1 MKKKFLS
8 IAVCLCM
15 IMTMIPGGVLQPN
28 VAWAAEHTS
37 HCVCGGSRAIGDH
50 TEHTDITDWKEWT
63 ETTYLPNKAGSY
75 YLTQNVEISEAWE
88 PASGTVLC
96 LNGKNITANG
106 RFDAIDVQAS
116 VTFTLTDC
124 EPNSTRGNITHAKD
138 SNNAALSGS
147 GVSVKA
153 GAVFNMYGGNI
164 TGNEV
169 TIGGSGVSVEA
180 GADFN
185 MHGGS
190 ITKNTALNNI
200 AKGGGVNNYG
210 IFTMTGGTISGNQ
223 GGTVNG
229 GGGGGVLNAGT
240 FTMSGTAVIGGTNA
254 EDANIGY
261 DGGGVYNYNTGQ
273 FNFNGGTIIG
283 NEANRNGGG
292 VYNEQGSPTFTMTG
306 GIIKKNKA
314 KNGGGVAVNNS
325 ANFTMNGGTIGDT
338 NSNDGNTVT
347 NEGGG
352 VCVLSGVFNMNTGNI
367 IGNTAVGSVADEY
380 RGWGGGVYISTGTFT
395 MTGGTISSNRAIK
408 GQGSAGALGAGGG
421 VYNNRRGTFTMSG
434 GNISNNTSDS
444 HGGGVYNSGTFTMS
458 DAAVISGNTVTN
470 KTCYGGGVFNYSSFT
485 MNGGTI
491 GGLNEDDANTAG
503 FGGGLYH
510 GDGEAQL
517 NGGMIQGNIAAKSG
531 GGVFYTKNITL
542 KNVTITGNTANEDGG
557 GAWMGYGPE
566 DAVMTVGG
574 TTTIT
579 DNKDKDGKA
588 NNVDLRMG
596 KSLTADASL
605 SPFARIGIT
614 TLTSNEKT
622 LVKNST
628 DTTVFTSDMSGY
640 KLIDDGNSGLKLAV
654 DDGSTPTQ
662 TGHKH
667 YLCGKT
673 HTEVGDH
680 TSDVQTEFK
689 AWTETSSLPST
700 KGNYYLENNV
710 TLDDTWEP
718 ADGTVLCLN
727 GHSITC
733 TAGTNDEAI
742 SAISVESS
750 VAFTLTDCS
759 KDENGSN
766 KGEITHSAG
775 AIGRGVYNDG
785 TFYLY
790 GGNITGNN
798 SGSKSFIGG
807 GVMNDNGATFI
818 MYGGRITNNI
828 AEHGGGVYNSPKDTY
843 PDKQTVF
850 KMYGGKIS
858 GNQANRGGGVYNQC
872 DFIMDGGTIGGI
884 EAVDSNTA
892 TDLGGGVYLS
902 SETAGTLTMKSGSI
916 IGNAAAAGGGV
927 FVDVNEAG
935 TAISKLI
942 VSGNANVTDNKANGE
957 DDNVYLGKSTDE
969 TKTASIEIAGALTE
983 NARIGVT
990 TAKTPTDDFSV
1001 DIAVN
1006 VNNSDASCFT
1016 SDNSDYIIA
1025 YEEGKILLKTDT
1037 NPNPPASEHKHCI
1050 CGANHTETGDHKSG
1064 TQNEFTAWT
1073 KTDSLPDTAGSYY
1086 LTDNV
1091 TLTETWEPAEGTVL
1105 CLNGKTIIMQNSQ
1118 DTSKEVDVIKITGH
1132 FTLTDCRTNVAQGKI
1147 THDKDSSGNKYKG
1160 KGIKVLGGTFDMFGG
1175 IISGNTT
1182 NYDIGGGGV
1191 SVEGVSDTTKASIF
1205 KLYGGK
1211 ISGNTAKSGGG
1222 VHVRRTVWC
1231 GPSEFRMYGGSITN
1245 NNADSDAGSYGVGG
1259 GVYVSWTSKFFMSG
1273 GTISENTATQNG
1285 GGLYA
1290 SALAKQYTTDSG
1302 GAATLNVSG
1311 NAAIKDNT
1319 VDSKKNNVYL
1329 DSSTININTV
1339 SATLTINNTLTGN
1352 IGITAGAEVPVTI
1365 ATGADSN
1372 TDYSA
1377 VITSDNADYKVMHNS
1392 SNKSELM
1399 LVSTAAPEHHWSK
1412 EWSANDTYHWHE
1424 CTDADCTE
1432 INDKEG
1438 HSGGTATCTEK
1449 AVCSVCNTPY
1459 GKVLGHEFGGKYK
1472 YSAAG
1477 HWQECQR
1484 EGCTATGSITDH
1496 IYDNSSDVTC
1506 NICGYVRTV
1515 KPGTSGKTDNV
1526 INKAEDRNAG
1536 TAASTTATIK
1546 PSTTTSGEKKTT
1558 TATVDNTTANKILD
1572 KAVSNKSTE
1581 VIINTLTR
1589 AGISEA
1595 QAGTA
1600 TEIALPEK
1608 TVREL
1613 SEKTEASLIIRADAA
1628 EITLDKKSVDGLAA
1642 QAGTDG
1648 YVRLIVEIVKQD
1660 SNTLEAELKLVTS
1673 KGTVTD
1679 FKGGNVSVMVKLND
1693 TLAAKDLVCVYIDDS
1708 NIYHMVNGAK
1718 NSDGTYSFMTGHF
1731 STYAVMARSEAEKVI
1746 AEQNADRATELV
1758 KSVKLKARSA
1768 KTAKGN
1774 IRVTL
1779 SVANGRDSIKELE
1792 DLGYTVK
1799 YKYYRST
1806 SRAKNYKSMLEG
1818 TGKTYINT
1826 AGKKG
1831 TKYFYKARLTV
1842 YDAQGRLIAK
1852 TELKQCRYACR
1863 VK

>member
-1 MKKKFLS
+1 
-8 IAVCLCM
+8 M
-15 IMTMIPGGVLQPN
+15 IMTTIPGGVLQPD

-37 HCVCGGSRAIGDH
+37 HCVCGGSTDIGDH
-50 TEHTDITDWKEWT
+50 TAHNSDTAWTGVSNLTDITQ
-63 ETTYLPNKAGSY
+63 AGNY
-75 YLTQNVEISEAWE
+75 YLTDNVTLTETWK
-88 PASGTVLC
+88 PVDGTVLC

-223 GGTVNG
+223 GGTANG

-261 DGGGVYNYNTGQ
+261 NGGGVYNYNTGQ

-283 NEANRNGGG
+283 NEANKNGGG

-325 ANFTMNGGTIGDT
+325 ATFTMNGGTIGDT

-352 VCVLSGVFNMNTGNI
+352 VYVLSGIFNMNTGNI
-367 IGNTAVGSVADEY
+367 IGNTAVGSKTDEY

-395 MTGGTISSNRAIK
+395 MTGGTISSNSAIK
-408 GQGSAGALGAGGG
+408 EQGSAGALGAGGG
-421 VYNNRRGTFTMSG
+421 VYNNRSGTFTMSG

-458 DAAVISGNTVTN
+458 DAAAISGNTVTN

-531 GGVFYTKNITL
+531 GGMFYTKNITL

-588 NNVDLRMG
+588 NNVDLRMD

-605 SPFARIGIT
+605 SPSARIGIT

-640 KLIDDGNSGLKLAV
+640 KLIDDGNSGLKLAI

-689 AWTETSSLPST
+689 AWTETSSLPAT

-843 PDKQTVF
+843 PNKQTVF

-858 GNQANRGGGVYNQC
+858 RNQANRGGGVYNQC

-942 VSGNANVTDNKANGE
+942 VSGNANVTDNKANSK

-969 TKTASIEIAGALTE
+969 RKTASIEIDGALTG
-983 NARIGVT
+983 NAKIGVSA
-990 TAKTPTDDFSV
+990 AKMPTDNTSV
-1001 DIAVN
+1001 DIVMNAS
-1006 VNNSDASCFT
+1006 NSDVNYFV
-1016 SDNSDYIIA
+1016 SDNSDYVIA
-1025 YEEGKILLKTDT
+1025 YEDGKLLLKTNA
-1037 NPNPPASEHKHCI
+1037 NPTPAEHKHYL
-1050 CGANHTETGDHKSG
+1050 CGTNHTETGDHKSD
-1064 TQNEFTAWT
+1064 TQTEFKAWT

-1086 LTDNV
+1086 LTENV
-1091 TLTETWEPAEGTVL
+1091 TLTAAVEYPDRYSRSDYCGWDVPDGVVL
-1105 CLNGKTIIMQNSQ
+1105 CLNGKTITMQNPA
-1118 DTSKEVDVIKITGH
+1118 DMTDDVDVIKVSNH
-1132 FTLTDCRTNVAQGKI
+1132 FTLTDCKTGSEQGEI
-1147 THDKDSSGNKYKG
+1147 THATAPSGSKYEG
-1160 KGIKVLGGTFDMFGG
+1160 KGIKVIGGTFDMFGG
-1175 IISGNTT
+1175 IITGNTSDYDTGGSGVCVVSHET
-1182 NYDIGGGGV
+1182 NT
-1191 SVEGVSDTTKASIF
+1191 SEF

-1211 ISGNTAKSGGG
+1211 ITGNTAKNGGG
-1222 VHVRRTVWC
+1222 VEVSKYIDEQSAV
-1231 GPSEFRMYGGSITN
+1231 FYMYGGSISGNT
-1245 NNADSDAGSYGVGG
+1245 AAVEEGWESYGNGG
-1259 GVYVSWTSKFFMSG
+1259 GVYVSHMAEFVMTG
-1273 GTISENTATQNG
+1273 GTISGNTATQFG
-1285 GGLYA
+1285 GGVYA
-1290 SALAKQYTTDSG
+1290 SAFAKYYKNGKSN
-1302 GAATLNVSG
+1302 AAVLNVSR
-1311 NAAIKDNT
+1311 NATIKDNT
-1319 VDSKKNNVYL
+1319 VDSNKNNVYL
-1329 DSSTININTV
+1329 DISTTEFDTI
-1339 SATLTINNTLTGN
+1339 SATLTISNPLTGN

-1412 EWSANDTYHWHE
+1412 EWSANDTYHWHK

-1432 INDKEG
+1432 INDKEK

-1449 AVCSVCNTPY
+1449 AVCRVCNTPY
-1459 GKVLGHEFGGKYK
+1459 GEVSGHEFGGEYK

-1506 NICGYVRTV
+1506 NTCGYVRTV

-1628 EITLDKKSVDGLAA
+1628 EITLDKKAVDGLAA

-1779 SVANGRDSIKELE
+1779 SVANGRDSIKALE

>member
-15 IMTMIPGGVLQPN
+15 IMTMIPGGVLQPD

-63 ETTYLPNKAGSY
+63 ETTCLPNEAGSY

-106 RFDAIDVQAS
+106 SFDAIDVQAS

-147 GVSVKA
+147 GVSVEA

-169 TIGGSGVSVEA
+169 TSGGSGVSVKA
-180 GADFN
+180 GAAFN
-185 MHGGS
+185 MYGGS
-190 ITKNTALNNI
+190 ITKNIALNTMG
-200 AKGGGVNNYG
+200 KGGGVNNYG
-210 IFTMTGGTISGNQ
+210 TFTMTGGTISGNQ
-223 GGTVNG
+223 GGTANG

-261 DGGGVYNYNTGQ
+261 NGGGVYNYNTGQ

-283 NEANRNGGG
+283 NEANKNGGG

-314 KNGGGVAVNNS
+314 KNGGGVAVNKS
-325 ANFTMNGGTIGDT
+325 ATFTMNGGTIGDT

-352 VCVLSGVFNMNTGNI
+352 VYVLSGIFNMNTGKI
-367 IGNTAVGSVADEY
+367 IGNTAVGSKTDEY
-380 RGWGGGVYISTGTFT
+380 RGWGGGVYVSTGRFT
-395 MTGGTISSNRAIK
+395 MTGGTIGSNRAIK
-408 GQGSAGALGAGGG
+408 EQGIAGALGA
-421 VYNNRRGTFTMSG
+421 
-434 GNISNNTSDS
+434 
-444 HGGGVYNSGTFTMS
+444 GGGVYNSGTFTMS
-458 DAAVISGNTVTN
+458 DTAAISGNTVTN

-517 NGGMIQGNIAAKSG
+517 NGGMIQGNIAVKSG

-542 KNVTITGNTANEDGG
+542 KNVTITGNTAKEDGG
-557 GAWMGYGPE
+557 GAWMGVVD

-574 TTTIT
+574 TTTII

-588 NNVDLRMG
+588 NNVGLRMG

-605 SPFARIGIT
+605 SPSARIGIT

-680 TSDVQTEFK
+680 TSDEETKFT
-689 AWTETSSLPST
+689 AWTRTDSLPDT
-700 KGNYYLENNV
+700 KGHYYLENNV
-710 TLDDTWEP
+710 TLDATWEP

-727 GHSITC
+727 GKNITMKNPDSE
-733 TAGTNDEAI
+733 TKDVDAI
-742 SAISVESS
+742 KVSGQ
-750 VAFTLTDCS
+750 FTLTDC
-759 KDENGSN
+759 KTSN
-766 KGEITHSAG
+766 EQGKITH
-775 AIGRGVYNDG
+775 AINSSNNKYKGKGVKVLGG
-785 TFYLY
+785 TFNMY
-790 GGNITGNN
+790 GGNITGN
-798 SGSKSFIGG
+798 
-807 GVMNDNGATFI
+807 
-818 MYGGRITNNI
+818 
-828 AEHGGGVYNSPKDTY
+828 
-843 PDKQTVF
+843 
-850 KMYGGKIS
+850 
-858 GNQANRGGGVYNQC
+858 
-872 DFIMDGGTIGGI
+872 
-884 EAVDSNTA
+884 
-892 TDLGGGVYLS
+892 
-902 SETAGTLTMKSGSI
+902 
-916 IGNAAAAGGGV
+916 
-927 FVDVNEAG
+927 
-935 TAISKLI
+935 
-942 VSGNANVTDNKANGE
+942 
-957 DDNVYLGKSTDE
+957 
-969 TKTASIEIAGALTE
+969 
-983 NARIGVT
+983 
-990 TAKTPTDDFSV
+990 
-1001 DIAVN
+1001 
-1006 VNNSDASCFT
+1006 T
-1016 SDNSDYIIA
+1016 S
-1025 YEEGKILLKTDT
+1025 
-1037 NPNPPASEHKHCI
+1037 
-1050 CGANHTETGDHKSG
+1050 
-1064 TQNEFTAWT
+1064 
-1073 KTDSLPDTAGSYY
+1073 
-1086 LTDNV
+1086 
-1091 TLTETWEPAEGTVL
+1091 
-1105 CLNGKTIIMQNSQ
+1105 
-1118 DTSKEVDVIKITGH
+1118 
-1132 FTLTDCRTNVAQGKI
+1132 
-1147 THDKDSSGNKYKG
+1147 
-1160 KGIKVLGGTFDMFGG
+1160 
-1175 IISGNTT
+1175 
-1182 NYDIGGGGV
+1182 NYDTGGSGV
-1191 SVEGVSDTTKASIF
+1191 SIEGVSDTTKASIF

-1211 ISGNTAKSGGG
+1211 ISENTATSGGG
-1222 VHVRRTVWC
+1222 VHVRRIAWY
-1231 GPSEFRMYGGSITN
+1231 GPSEFYMYGGRITK
-1245 NNADSDAGSYGVGG
+1245 NNADSDAASYGVGG
-1259 GVYVSWTSKFFMSG
+1259 GVYVSWTSKFIMNG
-1273 GTISENTATQNG
+1273 GTISENTATQFG
-1285 GGLYA
+1285 GGVYA
-1290 SALAKQYTTDSG
+1290 PALAKKNAYSSG
-1302 GAATLNVSG
+1302 GAAELKFSG
-1311 NAAIKDNT
+1311 TATITGNKAGNEK
-1319 VDSKKNNVYL
+1319 SNVYL
-1329 DSSTININTV
+1329 DSDTSDSNYETV
-1339 SATLTINNTLTGN
+1339 SVKIAITEPLTGT
-1352 IGITAGAEVPVTI
+1352 IGVTTKDLPTAGRPVTI
-1365 ATGADSN
+1365 ATGADSD
-1372 TDYSA
+1372 TDYST
-1377 VITSDNADYKVMHNS
+1377 VITSDNTGYEIAHDSDDATKLILKDPNAPIPVKEHKHCVCGEGTLSVESHEHNKEQKWTETKTLTNDMKAGHYYLTDDVVLTGKWKPADGVVLCLNGYNIICNVGTYDHSVSAIDIDSNDTLVLTDCHTGSEAGKVTHGKDSSDKRFMGRGVSNHGTFIMYNISIADNDNTSTSFSGGGVENNAGATFTMYNGSITGNKDVNGGGVYNNYGTFNMYGGTISGNTASNNGGGVFNAGNSYSNAVFNMYGGTIKGNTALSTETGSYNGLGGGVCNAGSFNMHGGVVGGTEASDANIASNRGGGIYDGRAYYDSNPVFNISGAANIIGNKVNTKDNNLYLYNQENTVTVTADGLEEGARIGVSSFTEPSDENPVIITSTGRNAVYFFSDDNS
-1392 SNKSELM
+1392 CEIGSDSDNAVILKKKDITHEHTWD
-1399 LVSTAAPEHHWSK
+1399 TAWKH
-1412 EWSANDTYHWHE
+1412 NDTYHWHE
-1424 CTDADCTE
+1424 CTGADCTE
-1432 INDKEG
+1432 INDKEK

-1449 AVCSVCNTPY
+1449 AVCSVCKAPY
-1459 GKVLGHEFGGKYK
+1459 GKVSGHDFGGKYK

-1477 HWQECQR
+1477 HWQECQH
-1484 EGCTATGSITDH
+1484 EGCTETSSITDH
-1496 IYDNSSDVTC
+1496 VYDNNSDTTC
-1506 NICGYVRTV
+1506 NTCDYVRIVT
-1515 KPGTSGKTDNV
+1515 PGYSGKTDNV
-1526 INKAEDRNAG
+1526 TNKTEDKNAG

-1628 EITLDKKSVDGLAA
+1628 EITLDKKAVDGLAA

-1779 SVANGRDSIKELE
+1779 SVANGRDSIKALE

>member
-15 IMTMIPGGVLQPN
+15 IMTTIPGGVLQPD
-28 VAWAAEHTS
+28 VAWAAVHTS

-50 TEHTDITDWKEWT
+50 TAH
-63 ETTYLPNKAGSY
+63 N
-75 YLTQNVEISEAWE
+75 
-88 PASGTVLC
+88 
-96 LNGKNITANG
+96 
-106 RFDAIDVQAS
+106 
-116 VTFTLTDC
+116 
-124 EPNSTRGNITHAKD
+124 
-138 SNNAALSGS
+138 
-147 GVSVKA
+147 
-153 GAVFNMYGGNI
+153 
-164 TGNEV
+164 
-169 TIGGSGVSVEA
+169 
-180 GADFN
+180 
-185 MHGGS
+185 
-190 ITKNTALNNI
+190 
-200 AKGGGVNNYG
+200 
-210 IFTMTGGTISGNQ
+210 
-223 GGTVNG
+223 
-229 GGGGGVLNAGT
+229 
-240 FTMSGTAVIGGTNA
+240 
-254 EDANIGY
+254 
-261 DGGGVYNYNTGQ
+261 
-273 FNFNGGTIIG
+273 
-283 NEANRNGGG
+283 
-292 VYNEQGSPTFTMTG
+292 
-306 GIIKKNKA
+306 
-314 KNGGGVAVNNS
+314 
-325 ANFTMNGGTIGDT
+325 
-338 NSNDGNTVT
+338 
-347 NEGGG
+347 
-352 VCVLSGVFNMNTGNI
+352 
-367 IGNTAVGSVADEY
+367 
-380 RGWGGGVYISTGTFT
+380 
-395 MTGGTISSNRAIK
+395 
-408 GQGSAGALGAGGG
+408 
-421 VYNNRRGTFTMSG
+421 
-434 GNISNNTSDS
+434 
-444 HGGGVYNSGTFTMS
+444 S
-458 DAAVISGNTVTN
+458 DAAWI
-470 KTCYGGGVFNYSSFT
+470 GVSNLT
-485 MNGGTI
+485 DI
-491 GGLNEDDANTAG
+491 
-503 FGGGLYH
+503 
-510 GDGEAQL
+510 AQ
-517 NGGMIQGNIAAKSG
+517 A
-531 GGVFYTKNITL
+531 
-542 KNVTITGNTANEDGG
+542 
-557 GAWMGYGPE
+557 
-566 DAVMTVGG
+566 
-574 TTTIT
+574 
-579 DNKDKDGKA
+579 
-588 NNVDLRMG
+588 
-596 KSLTADASL
+596 
-605 SPFARIGIT
+605 
-614 TLTSNEKT
+614 
-622 LVKNST
+622 
-628 DTTVFTSDMSGY
+628 
-640 KLIDDGNSGLKLAV
+640 
-654 DDGSTPTQ
+654 
-662 TGHKH
+662 
-667 YLCGKT
+667 
-673 HTEVGDH
+673 
-680 TSDVQTEFK
+680 
-689 AWTETSSLPST
+689 
-700 KGNYYLENNV
+700 GNYYLTDNV
-710 TLDDTWEP
+710 TLTETWKP
-718 ADGTVLCLN
+718 VDGTVLCLN

-733 TAGTNDEAI
+733 TAGTDDTAV

-759 KDENGSN
+759 KDENDSN

-872 DFIMDGGTIGGI
+872 DFIMEGGTIGGI
-884 EAVDSNTA
+884 DTADSNTA

-902 SETAGTLTMKSGSI
+902 SSTSGKLTMKSGSI
-916 IGNAAAAGGGV
+916 IGNTATAAGGGV
-927 FVDVNEAG
+927 FVDVAKAG
-935 TAISKLI
+935 TAISELI
-942 VSGNANVTDNKANGE
+942 VSGNVNITDNKANSK

-969 TKTASIEIAGALTE
+969 TKTASIEIDGALTG
-983 NARIGVT
+983 NAKIGVSA
-990 TAKTPTDDFSV
+990 AKMPTDNTSV
-1001 DIAVN
+1001 DIVMNAS
-1006 VNNSDASCFT
+1006 NSDVNYFV
-1016 SDNSDYIIA
+1016 SDNSDYVIA
-1025 YEEGKILLKTDT
+1025 YEDGKLLLKTNA
-1037 NPNPPASEHKHCI
+1037 NPTPAEHKHYL
-1050 CGANHTETGDHKSG
+1050 CGTNHTETGDHKSD
-1064 TQNEFTAWT
+1064 TQTEFKAWT
-1073 KTDSLPDTAGSYY
+1073 ETSSLPATAGSYY
-1086 LTDNV
+1086 LTENV
-1091 TLTETWEPAEGTVL
+1091 TLTAAVEYPDRYSGSDYCGWDVPDGVVL
-1105 CLNGKTIIMQNSQ
+1105 CLNGKTITMQNPA
-1118 DTSKEVDVIKITGH
+1118 DMTDDVDVIKVSNH
-1132 FTLTDCRTNVAQGKI
+1132 FTLTDCKTGSEQGEI
-1147 THDKDSSGNKYKG
+1147 THATAPSGSKYEG
-1160 KGIKVLGGTFDMFGG
+1160 KGIKVIGGTFDMFGG
-1175 IISGNTT
+1175 IITGNTSDYDTGGSGVCVVSHET
-1182 NYDIGGGGV
+1182 NT
-1191 SVEGVSDTTKASIF
+1191 SEF

-1211 ISGNTAKSGGG
+1211 ITGNTAKNGGG
-1222 VHVRRTVWC
+1222 VEVSKYIDEQPAV
-1231 GPSEFRMYGGSITN
+1231 FYMYGGSISGNT
-1245 NNADSDAGSYGVGG
+1245 AAVEEGWESYGNGG
-1259 GVYVSWTSKFFMSG
+1259 GVYVSHMAEFVMTG
-1273 GTISENTATQNG
+1273 GTISGNKATQFG
-1285 GGLYA
+1285 GGVYA
-1290 SALAKQYTTDSG
+1290 SAFAKDYKYGTSNV
-1302 GAATLNVSG
+1302 ATLNVSG
-1311 NAAIKDNT
+1311 DAIINDNT
-1319 VDSKKNNVYL
+1319 VDNNANNVYL
-1329 DSSTININTV
+1329 DSDTTEFDTIR
-1339 SATLTINNTLTGN
+1339 ATLTINNPLTGK
-1352 IGITAGAEVPVTI
+1352 IGVTAGAAVPVTI
-1365 ATGADSN
+1365 ATGADSD

-1377 VITSDNADYKVMHNS
+1377 IITSDNADYKVMHNS

-1432 INDKEG
+1432 INDKEE
-1438 HSGGTATCTEK
+1438 HRGGTATC
-1449 AVCSVCNTPY
+1449 NT
-1459 GKVLGHEFGGKYK
+1459 
-1472 YSAAG
+1472 
-1477 HWQECQR
+1477 
-1484 EGCTATGSITDH
+1484 
-1496 IYDNSSDVTC
+1496 
-1506 NICGYVRTV
+1506 CGYVRTV

-1779 SVANGRDSIKELE
+1779 SVANGRDSIKALE

>member
-15 IMTMIPGGVLQPN
+15 IMTMIPGGVLQPDE
-28 VAWAAEHTS
+28 AWAAEHTS

-190 ITKNTALNNI
+190 ITKNTALNNS

-223 GGTVNG
+223 GGTANG

-261 DGGGVYNYNTGQ
+261 NGGGVYNYNTGQ

-283 NEANRNGGG
+283 NEANKNGGG
-292 VYNEQGSPTFTMTG
+292 VYNEQGSSTFTMTG

-325 ANFTMNGGTIGDT
+325 ATFTMNGGTIGDE
-338 NSNDGNTVT
+338 NSDDGNTVT

-352 VCVLSGVFNMNTGNI
+352 VYVLSGIFNMDTGKI
-367 IGNTAVGSVADEY
+367 IGNTAVGSKTDEY
-380 RGWGGGVYISTGTFT
+380 RGWGGGVNNYGIFT
-395 MTGGTISSNRAIK
+395 MTGGTISSNSAIK
-408 GQGSAGALGAGGG
+408 EQGSAGALGAGGG
-421 VYNNRRGTFTMSG
+421 IYNNRSGTFTMSG

-458 DAAVISGNTVTN
+458 DTAAISGNTVTN
-470 KTCYGGGVFNYSSFT
+470 ETCYGGGVFNYSSFT

-491 GGLNEDDANTAG
+491 GGLNEGDANTAG

-557 GAWMGYGPE
+557 GAWMGFVD
-566 DAVMTVGG
+566 DAVMTVDG

-588 NNVDLRMG
+588 NNVGLRMG

-628 DTTVFTSDMSGY
+628 DTKVFTSDMSGY
-640 KLIDDGNSGLKLAV
+640 KLIDDGNSGLKLAI

-680 TSDVQTEFK
+680 TSDE
-689 AWTETSSLPST
+689 
-700 KGNYYLENNV
+700 
-710 TLDDTWEP
+710 
-718 ADGTVLCLN
+718 
-727 GHSITC
+727 
-733 TAGTNDEAI
+733 
-742 SAISVESS
+742 
-750 VAFTLTDCS
+750 
-759 KDENGSN
+759 
-766 KGEITHSAG
+766 
-775 AIGRGVYNDG
+775 
-785 TFYLY
+785 
-790 GGNITGNN
+790 
-798 SGSKSFIGG
+798 
-807 GVMNDNGATFI
+807 
-818 MYGGRITNNI
+818 
-828 AEHGGGVYNSPKDTY
+828 
-843 PDKQTVF
+843 
-850 KMYGGKIS
+850 
-858 GNQANRGGGVYNQC
+858 
-872 DFIMDGGTIGGI
+872 
-884 EAVDSNTA
+884 
-892 TDLGGGVYLS
+892 
-902 SETAGTLTMKSGSI
+902 
-916 IGNAAAAGGGV
+916 
-927 FVDVNEAG
+927 
-935 TAISKLI
+935 
-942 VSGNANVTDNKANGE
+942 
-957 DDNVYLGKSTDE
+957 E
-969 TKTASIEIAGALTE
+969 TK
-983 NARIGVT
+983 
-990 TAKTPTDDFSV
+990 
-1001 DIAVN
+1001 
-1006 VNNSDASCFT
+1006 
-1016 SDNSDYIIA
+1016 
-1025 YEEGKILLKTDT
+1025 
-1037 NPNPPASEHKHCI
+1037 
-1050 CGANHTETGDHKSG
+1050 
-1064 TQNEFTAWT
+1064 FTAWT
-1073 KTDSLPDTAGSYY
+1073 RTDSLPDTAGNYY
-1086 LTDNV
+1086 LTEDV
-1091 TLTETWEPAEGTVL
+1091 TLTSAVEYRGGIGKDYCGWDVPDGVVL
-1105 CLNGKTIIMQNSQ
+1105 CLNGQNITMKNP
-1118 DTSKEVDVIKITGH
+1118 DGMTDEVDVIKVSGH
-1132 FTLTDCRTNVAQGKI
+1132 FTLTDCKTGDAQGKI
-1147 THDKDSSGNKYKG
+1147 THATDASSTKCEG
-1160 KGIKVLGGTFDMFGG
+1160 KGVKVLGGTFDMFGG

-1259 GVYVSWTSKFFMSG
+1259 GVYVSWTSKFVMSG
-1273 GTISENTATQNG
+1273 GTISGNTATKNG

-1290 SALAKQYTTDSG
+1290 SALAKEYASSSG

-1311 NAAIKDNT
+1311 NATIRDNT
-1319 VDSKKNNVYL
+1319 VDNKKNNVYL
-1329 DSSTININTV
+1329 DSSTTDIDAV
-1339 SATLTINNTLTGN
+1339 SATLTINNPLTGE
-1352 IGITAGAEVPVTI
+1352 IGVTAAEVPAII
-1365 ATGADSN
+1365 ATGADSDTN
-1372 TDYSA
+1372 YST

-1412 EWSANDTYHWHE
+1412 EWSADDTYHWHE
-1424 CTDADCTE
+1424 CTDADCTKIKDRAE
-1432 INDKEG
+1432 

-1449 AVCSVCNTPY
+1449 AVCSVCKAPY
-1459 GKVLGHEFGGKYK
+1459 GEVSEHEFGGEYK

-1496 IYDNSSDVTC
+1496 IYDNSSDVIC

-1613 SEKTEASLIIRADAA
+1613 SEKTEASLIIRSDAA

-1660 SNTLEAELKLVTS
+1660 SNTLEAELKLITS

-1746 AEQNADRATELV
+1746 AEQNADKATELV

-1779 SVANGRDSIKELE
+1779 SVANGRDSIKALE

>member
-15 IMTMIPGGVLQPN
+15 IMTMIPGGVLQPD

-37 HCVCGGSRAIGDH
+37 HCVCGGSTAIGDH
-50 TEHTDITDWKEWT
+50 
-63 ETTYLPNKAGSY
+63 
-75 YLTQNVEISEAWE
+75 
-88 PASGTVLC
+88 
-96 LNGKNITANG
+96 
-106 RFDAIDVQAS
+106 
-116 VTFTLTDC
+116 
-124 EPNSTRGNITHAKD
+124 
-138 SNNAALSGS
+138 
-147 GVSVKA
+147 
-153 GAVFNMYGGNI
+153 
-164 TGNEV
+164 
-169 TIGGSGVSVEA
+169 
-180 GADFN
+180 
-185 MHGGS
+185 
-190 ITKNTALNNI
+190 
-200 AKGGGVNNYG
+200 
-210 IFTMTGGTISGNQ
+210 
-223 GGTVNG
+223 
-229 GGGGGVLNAGT
+229 
-240 FTMSGTAVIGGTNA
+240 
-254 EDANIGY
+254 
-261 DGGGVYNYNTGQ
+261 
-273 FNFNGGTIIG
+273 
-283 NEANRNGGG
+283 
-292 VYNEQGSPTFTMTG
+292 
-306 GIIKKNKA
+306 
-314 KNGGGVAVNNS
+314 S
-325 ANFTMNGGTIGDT
+325 AHN
-338 NSNDGNTVT
+338 
-347 NEGGG
+347 
-352 VCVLSGVFNMNTGNI
+352 
-367 IGNTAVGSVADEY
+367 
-380 RGWGGGVYISTGTFT
+380 
-395 MTGGTISSNRAIK
+395 
-408 GQGSAGALGAGGG
+408 
-421 VYNNRRGTFTMSG
+421 
-434 GNISNNTSDS
+434 
-444 HGGGVYNSGTFTMS
+444 S
-458 DAAVISGNTVTN
+458 DAAWI
-470 KTCYGGGVFNYSSFT
+470 GVSNLT
-485 MNGGTI
+485 DI
-491 GGLNEDDANTAG
+491 
-503 FGGGLYH
+503 
-510 GDGEAQL
+510 AQ
-517 NGGMIQGNIAAKSG
+517 A
-531 GGVFYTKNITL
+531 
-542 KNVTITGNTANEDGG
+542 
-557 GAWMGYGPE
+557 
-566 DAVMTVGG
+566 
-574 TTTIT
+574 
-579 DNKDKDGKA
+579 
-588 NNVDLRMG
+588 
-596 KSLTADASL
+596 
-605 SPFARIGIT
+605 
-614 TLTSNEKT
+614 
-622 LVKNST
+622 
-628 DTTVFTSDMSGY
+628 
-640 KLIDDGNSGLKLAV
+640 
-654 DDGSTPTQ
+654 
-662 TGHKH
+662 
-667 YLCGKT
+667 
-673 HTEVGDH
+673 
-680 TSDVQTEFK
+680 
-689 AWTETSSLPST
+689 
-700 KGNYYLENNV
+700 GNYYLTDNV
-710 TLDDTWEP
+710 TLTETWKP
-718 ADGTVLCLN
+718 VDGTVLCLN

-733 TAGTNDEAI
+733 TAGTNDTAV

-775 AIGRGVYNDG
+775 NIGRGVYNDG

-872 DFIMDGGTIGGI
+872 DFIMDGGTIGSI

-902 SETAGTLTMKSGSI
+902 SEKAGTLTMKSGSI

-1050 CGANHTETGDHKSG
+1050 CGANHTETGDHKSD
-1064 TQNEFTAWT
+1064 TQTEFKAWT
-1073 KTDSLPDTAGSYY
+1073 KTDRLPDTAGSYY
-1086 LTDNV
+1086 LTENV
-1091 TLTETWEPAEGTVL
+1091 TLTAATEYPDRYSRSDYCGWDVPDGVVL
-1105 CLNGKTIIMQNSQ
+1105 CLNGKTITMQNPA
-1118 DTSKEVDVIKITGH
+1118 DMTDDVDVIKVSNH
-1132 FTLTDCRTNVAQGKI
+1132 FTLTDCKTGSEQGEI
-1147 THDKDSSGNKYKG
+1147 THATAPSGSKYEG
-1160 KGIKVLGGTFDMFGG
+1160 KGIKVIGGTFDMFGG
-1175 IISGNTT
+1175 IITGNTSD
-1182 NYDIGGGGV
+1182 YDTGGSGV
-1191 SVEGVSDTTKASIF
+1191 CVVSHKTKTSHF

-1211 ISGNTAKSGGG
+1211 ITGNTAKNGGG
-1222 VHVRRTVWC
+1222 VEVSKYIDEQPAV
-1231 GPSEFRMYGGSITN
+1231 FYMYGGSISGNT
-1245 NNADSDAGSYGVGG
+1245 AAVDEGWESYGNGG
-1259 GVYVSWTSKFFMSG
+1259 GVYVSHMAEFVMIG
-1273 GTISENTATQNG
+1273 GTINRNTATQSG
-1285 GGLYA
+1285 GGVYA
-1290 SALAKQYTTDSG
+1290 SAFAKYYKNGKSN
-1302 GAATLNVSG
+1302 AAVLNVSR
-1311 NAAIKDNT
+1311 NATIKDNT
-1319 VDSKKNNVYL
+1319 VDSNKNNVYL
-1329 DSSTININTV
+1329 DISTTEFDTI
-1339 SATLTINNTLTGN
+1339 SATLTISNPLTGN

-1412 EWSANDTYHWHE
+1412 EWSANDTYHWHK

-1432 INDKEG
+1432 INDKEK

-1449 AVCSVCNTPY
+1449 AVCRVCNTPY
-1459 GKVLGHEFGGKYK
+1459 GEVSGHEFGGKYK

-1628 EITLDKKSVDGLAA
+1628 EITLDKKAVDGLAA

-1708 NIYHMVNGAK
+1708 NIYHIVNGAK

-1779 SVANGRDSIKELE
+1779 SVTNGRDSIKALE

>member
-15 IMTMIPGGVLQPN
+15 IMTMIPGGVLQPD

-63 ETTYLPNKAGSY
+63 ETTCLPNEAGSY
-75 YLTQNVEISEAWE
+75 YLTQNVEISGAWE

-106 RFDAIDVQAS
+106 SFDAIDVQAS

-147 GVSVKA
+147 GVSVEA

-169 TIGGSGVSVEA
+169 TIGGSGVSVKA
-180 GADFN
+180 GAAFN
-185 MHGGS
+185 MYGGS
-190 ITKNTALNNI
+190 ITKNIALNTMG
-200 AKGGGVNNYG
+200 KGGGVNNYG
-210 IFTMTGGTISGNQ
+210 TFTMTGGTISGNQ
-223 GGTVNG
+223 GGTANG

-261 DGGGVYNYNTGQ
+261 NGGGVYNYNTGQ

-283 NEANRNGGG
+283 NEANKNGGG

-325 ANFTMNGGTIGDT
+325 ATFTMNGGTIGDT

-352 VCVLSGVFNMNTGNI
+352 VYVLSGIFNMNTGNI
-367 IGNTAVGSVADEY
+367 IGNTAVGSKTDED

-395 MTGGTISSNRAIK
+395 MTGGTISSNSAIK
-408 GQGSAGALGAGGG
+408 EQGSAGALGAGGG
-421 VYNNRRGTFTMSG
+421 VYNNRSGTFTMSG

-458 DAAVISGNTVTN
+458 DAAAISGNTVTN

-588 NNVDLRMG
+588 NNVDLRMD

-605 SPFARIGIT
+605 SPSARIGIT

-689 AWTETSSLPST
+689 AWTETSSLPAT

-718 ADGTVLCLN
+718 ADGV
-727 GHSITC
+727 
-733 TAGTNDEAI
+733 
-742 SAISVESS
+742 
-750 VAFTLTDCS
+750 
-759 KDENGSN
+759 
-766 KGEITHSAG
+766 
-775 AIGRGVYNDG
+775 
-785 TFYLY
+785 
-790 GGNITGNN
+790 
-798 SGSKSFIGG
+798 
-807 GVMNDNGATFI
+807 
-818 MYGGRITNNI
+818 
-828 AEHGGGVYNSPKDTY
+828 
-843 PDKQTVF
+843 
-850 KMYGGKIS
+850 
-858 GNQANRGGGVYNQC
+858 
-872 DFIMDGGTIGGI
+872 
-884 EAVDSNTA
+884 
-892 TDLGGGVYLS
+892 
-902 SETAGTLTMKSGSI
+902 
-916 IGNAAAAGGGV
+916 
-927 FVDVNEAG
+927 
-935 TAISKLI
+935 
-942 VSGNANVTDNKANGE
+942 
-957 DDNVYLGKSTDE
+957 
-969 TKTASIEIAGALTE
+969 
-983 NARIGVT
+983 
-990 TAKTPTDDFSV
+990 
-1001 DIAVN
+1001 
-1006 VNNSDASCFT
+1006 
-1016 SDNSDYIIA
+1016 
-1025 YEEGKILLKTDT
+1025 
-1037 NPNPPASEHKHCI
+1037 
-1050 CGANHTETGDHKSG
+1050 
-1064 TQNEFTAWT
+1064 
-1073 KTDSLPDTAGSYY
+1073 
-1086 LTDNV
+1086 
-1091 TLTETWEPAEGTVL
+1091 VL
-1105 CLNGKTIIMQNSQ
+1105 CLNGKTILLNNCDS
-1118 DTSKEVDVIKITGH
+1118 TELANVIKVTNH
-1132 FTLTDCRTNVAQGKI
+1132 FTLTDCETGNVQGKI
-1147 THDKDSSGNKYKG
+1147 MHVIEEDSTKG
-1160 KGIKVLGGTFDMFGG
+1160 KGVGVEVFGGTFDMYGG
-1175 IISGNTT
+1175 NIADNKSTFTYGGGGVAVRSENAFSTGKKGT
-1182 NYDIGGGGV
+1182 FNMYGGKVSDNMARFGGGV
-1191 SVEGVSDTTKASIF
+1191 SVMWGATFNMA
-1205 KLYGGK
+1205 GGE
-1211 ISGNTAKSGGG
+1211 ISGNAAMFGD
-1222 VHVRRTVWC
+1222 
-1231 GPSEFRMYGGSITN
+1231 GSDYN
-1245 NNADSDAGSYGVGG
+1245 GG
-1259 GVYVSWTSKFFMSG
+1259 GVYVGHTSKFVMTSG
-1273 GTISENTATQNG
+1273 EVKNNTAVNDG
-1285 GGLYA
+1285 GGVYLGA
-1290 SALAKQYTTDSG
+1290 FAKDNEYSSNRGT
-1302 GAATLNVSG
+1302 ATFEISG
-1311 NAAIKDNT
+1311 NAT
-1319 VDSKKNNVYL
+1319 VINNRMSNEVNNVYL
-1329 DSSTININTV
+1329 DSSSTNYESISAKITITD
-1339 SATLTINNTLTGN
+1339 TLTGK
-1352 IGITAGAEVPVTI
+1352 IGVTAAAAVPVII
-1365 ATGADSN
+1365 ATGAESN
-1372 TDYSA
+1372 TDYST
-1377 VITSDNADYKVMHNS
+1377 VITSDNADYEIAHDSDDATKLILKDPNAPIPVKEHRHCVCGEGTLSAEGHEHNKEQKWTETKTLTNDMKAGCYYLTDDVILTGKWKPANNVVLCLNGYNIICNAGTYDHSVSAIDIDSNDTLVLTDCHTGSEAGKVTHGKDSSDKRFMGRGVSNHGTFIMYNISIADNDNTSTSFSGGGVENNAGATFTMYNGSITGNKDVNGGGVYNNYGTFNMYGGTISGNTASNNGGGVFNAGKSDSNAVFNMYGGTVKGNAALSTGTDFSNGLGGGVCNAGSFNMHGGVVGGTEASDANIA
-1392 SNKSELM
+1392 SNRGGGIYDGRAYYDSNPVFNISGAANIIGNKVNTKDNNLYLYNQENT
-1399 LVSTAAPEHHWSK
+1399 VTVTAAGLEEGARIGVSSFTEPSDENPVIITSTGCNAAYFFSDDNSCEIGSDSDNAVILKKKNITHEHTWDTAWKHD
-1412 EWSANDTYHWHE
+1412 DTYHWHE
-1424 CTDADCTE
+1424 CTDTDCTE
-1432 INDKEG
+1432 LNGKAE
-1438 HSGGTATCTEK
+1438 HTGGTATCTEK
-1449 AVCSVCNTPY
+1449 AVCSVCKAPY
-1459 GKVLGHEFGGKYK
+1459 GKVSGHDFGGEYK

-1484 EGCTATGSITDH
+1484 EGCNVTGSITDH
-1496 IYDNSSDVTC
+1496 IYDNSSDATC
-1506 NICGYVRTV
+1506 NTCGYVRTV

-1536 TAASTTATIK
+1536 TVASTTATIK

-1628 EITLDKKSVDGLAA
+1628 EITLDKKAVDGLAA

-1746 AEQNADRATELV
+1746 AEQNADKATELV

-1779 SVANGRDSIKELE
+1779 SVANGRDSIKALE